1 MIRITDAP
9 IIKTGTYLKLSSIS
23 DDLSSTATFQ
33 YSLLDINLNVVD
45 KDILTMAGTEYT
57 SWNGSNENAY
67 TWALNKLG
75 LVKQG

>member
-1 MIRITDAP
+1 MVRITDAP
-9 IIKTGTYLKLSSIS
+9 IIKTGKYLKLSSVS

-45 KDILTMAGTEYT
+45 KDILTMSGAEYT
-57 SWNGSNENAY
+57 NWSGSNADAY

-75 LVKQG
+75 LVRQV